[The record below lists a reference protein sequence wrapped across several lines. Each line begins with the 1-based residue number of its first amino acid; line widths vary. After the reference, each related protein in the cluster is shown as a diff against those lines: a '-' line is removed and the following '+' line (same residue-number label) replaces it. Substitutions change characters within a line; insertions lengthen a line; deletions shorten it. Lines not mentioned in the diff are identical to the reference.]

1 MNVIQLKPTSNQIMM
16 NELYDEW
23 MHHKRNLSFQRFIS
37 ERMPIYFG
45 PLASNGHL
53 FDKIKSAERN
63 LNHKFTIIK
72 TEEYWFGEITV
83 ENSILRTPIF
93 PVEDDLR
100 IFMILF
106 TLKSRVTKKP
116 A

>member
-1 MNVIQLKPTSNQIMM
+1 MNVIQLKPSSSQTMIND
-16 NELYDEW
+16 LHDEW
-23 MHHKRNLSFQRFIS
+23 MHHKRNLSFQRFIA

-45 PLASNGHL
+45 PLASNVHL

-72 TEEYWFGEITV
+72 TEEYWFGELIIDDQT
-83 ENSILRTPIF
+83 LRTPIF
-93 PVEDDLR
+93 PLEDDLR

-106 TLKSRVTKKP
+106 TLKHRVTKKP